1 MDFGLCDRP
10 SPSLVRHFIAH
21 SWGLY
26 RPIVAVPVVWNLL
39 AVPSRKITKTTL
51 DRSRELRY
59 RAGVFGHASPRLERN
74 EVLTN
79 IVVSVVRTC
88 TRFALPVVIFSVL
101 LSIGAGFYTARNFS
115 INTDINKLI
124 SPDLDWRK
132 RDNQFEEAF
141 DRERLILAVVEA
153 ATPELTSSA
162 AKALTAKL
170 QADKKNF
177 EAITALGSGEFF
189 EKNGLL
195 FLPTEEV
202 GKVAGQLESA
212 APLIEIMAGDPSIRG
227 LTGALETGLAGVK
240 RGQVKLDNAAP
251 PFNLISE
258 TVETVLAK
266 GDATFSW
273 RELTSDKPLTDS
285 DKRAFIEIK
294 PIIDYSAL
302 EPGKA
307 ATDAIRQAA
316 ADLKFPTEYHA
327 RVRLTGPVPIAN
339 EEYATVQ
346 DGAITNGIG
355 TVVIVLVIL
364 WMALHSGKI
373 IFAVFV
379 NLFIGLAITTAVGLM
394 MVGSLNLLSIAFAVL
409 FIGLGVD
416 FGIQFS
422 VRYRSERFKN
432 DNLTLALEN
441 AARRSAVPLS
451 LAAMATA
458 AGFLCFLP
466 TDYKGISELG
476 KIAGAGMLVAFVT
489 SITVLPALLDLL
501 NPPGEKEPVGYA
513 FLAPL
518 DLFLEKHRVPIIVGT
533 LLVTVAGLPL
543 LHYMKFDFNP
553 INLRNSKVES
563 IATFLDLRKDPN
575 TGANAINVMTR
586 SEADAKKIEAKLEK
600 LPEVS
605 RVMSLDSFVPDD
617 QPAKLKLIGQA
628 ARTLGPA
635 LNPDS
640 VDPAPSDQENVE
652 SLKSSVDSL
661 RKTAGDGKGPGAV
674 AARRLADALQKLAG
688 SNQATRDKA
697 QDVFVAPMKIV
708 FDQLRN
714 TLQAQTVTLQNLPP
728 ELVDSWKTKDGLM
741 RVEVEPK
748 GDPNDNDNLR
758 RFADAV
764 LAAEPTAIGGPV
776 SILKSGDVIVKAFIH
791 AGILA
796 LVTIGLLLWL
806 TLRRVV
812 DVLMTLVPLLVA
824 GIVTLE
830 ICVLIGLPL
839 NFANIV
845 ALPLLLGVGVA
856 FKIYYV
862 TAWRQGRTNLLQSSL
877 TRAIF
882 FSALTTATAFGSLWL
897 SSHPGTASMGKLLA
911 LSLVTTLA
919 AVLLFQPALMGKPRE
934 VKEEDIANDV
944 T

>member
-1 MDFGLCDRP
+1 MLTR
-10 SPSLVRHFIAH
+10 
-21 SWGLY
+21 
-26 RPIVAVPVVWNLL
+26 IVVSIVKACTRFAVPVVVLSLIL
-39 AVPSRKITKTTL
+39 AVA
-51 DRSRELRY
+51 
-59 RAGVFGHASPRLERN
+59 AGYYA
-74 EVLTN
+74 
-79 IVVSVVRTC
+79 
-88 TRFALPVVIFSVL
+88 
-101 LSIGAGFYTARNFS
+101 ARNFT
-115 INTDINKLI
+115 INTDINTLI
-124 SPDLDWRK
+124 SPNLDWRQ
-132 RDNQFEEAF
+132 RDIKFEEAF

-153 ATPELTSSA
+153 PTPELTGLA
-162 AKALTAKL
+162 ARAL
-170 QADKKNF
+170 ADKLTGDTKHF
-177 EAITALGSGEFF
+177 ESVTPLGSGEFF

-202 GKVAGQLESA
+202 AQVTGELESA

-240 RGQVKLDNAAP
+240 RGQAKLENAAR
-251 PFNLISE
+251 PFNLISQ
-258 TVETVLAK
+258 TVEDVLSNK
-266 GDATFSW
+266 GNPTFSW

-285 DKRAFIEIK
+285 DKRAFIEFK
-294 PIIDYSAL
+294 PVLDYQAL

-316 ADLKFPTEYHA
+316 ADLKFASEYGA

-346 DGAITNGIG
+346 DGAVINGIG
-355 TVVIVLVIL
+355 TVLIVLVIL
-364 WMALHSGKI
+364 WLALHSAKI
-373 IFAVFV
+373 IFAVFL

-409 FIGLGVD
+409 FVGLGVD

-476 KIAGAGMLVAFVT
+476 KIAGAGMLIAFLT
-489 SITVLPALLDLL
+489 SITTLPALLDLL

-513 FLAPL
+513 FLAPV
-518 DLFLEKHRVPIIVGT
+518 DHFLEKHRVAIIICT
-533 LLVTVAGLPL
+533 LALVIAGLPL
-543 LHYMKFDFNP
+543 LYYMKFDFNP
-553 INLRNSKVES
+553 INLRNSQVES
-563 IATFLDLRKDPN
+563 IATFLDLRRDPN
-575 TGANAINVMTR
+575 TGANAINVMTH
-586 SEADAKKIEAKLEK
+586 SEADARKIEERLEK
-600 LPEVS
+600 LPEVLS
-605 RVMSLDSFVPDD
+605 VRSLDSFVPTD
-617 QPAKLKLIGQA
+617 QPAKLKLIAQA
-628 ARTLGPA
+628 AKMLNPA

-640 VDPAPSDQENVE
+640 IDAPPTDQENVE
-652 SLKSSVDSL
+652 SLKSSADNL
-661 RKTAGDGKGPGAV
+661 RKTAGDIKNAGAV
-674 AARRLADALQKLAG
+674 AARRLADALTKLAD

-697 QDVFVAPMKIV
+697 QSVFVSPLKV
-708 FDQLRN
+708 VLDQLRDM
-714 TLQAQTVTLQNLPP
+714 LQAQTVTLKSLPE
-728 ELVDSWKTKDGLM
+728 ELVRQWKAKDGLI
-741 RVEVEPK
+741 RVEALPK
-748 GDPNDNDNLR
+748 GDPNDNDTLR
-758 RFADAV
+758 KFAAAV

-776 SILKSGDVIVKAFIH
+776 SILKSGDTVVRAFIH
-791 AGILA
+791 AGIWSLI
-796 LVTIGLLLWL
+796 VISLLLWL
-806 TLRRVV
+806 TLRRVS
-812 DVLMTLVPLLVA
+812 DVLLTIVPLLVA
-824 GIVTLE
+824 GAVTLE

-919 AVLLFQPALMGKPRE
+919 AVLLFQPALMGKPRDIR
-934 VKEEDIANDV
+934 KDADIADDV